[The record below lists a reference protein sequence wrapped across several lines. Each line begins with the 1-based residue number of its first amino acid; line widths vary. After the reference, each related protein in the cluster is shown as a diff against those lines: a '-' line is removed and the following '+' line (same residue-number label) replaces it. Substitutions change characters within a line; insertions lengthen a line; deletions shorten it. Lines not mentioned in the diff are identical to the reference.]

1 MTLRIKPGSHRE
13 LIFQE
18 VHSNPRSASGGQ
30 FAKDIVFK
38 ILSLSDGRKGEKR
51 KMNFGDIFQKAFIEG
66 FSNADLGLME
76 KLLIFGLAA
85 TFGAYL
91 FMVYRFVTKQVFYSR
106 QFNVSL
112 AVLPVIVA
120 AIIVAIQS
128 SIVISLGMVGALSI
142 VRFRTAVKDLMD
154 LTFLFWAISVG
165 IICGAGLGETAV
177 IASLVITVMI
187 LVFDNV
193 RVVKAPM
200 LLVMN
205 LEGLA
210 KEDEILK
217 TVEAFCK
224 YYKVKSR
231 NLTKGK
237 VQ

>member
-1 MTLRIKPGSHRE
+1 
-13 LIFQE
+13 
-18 VHSNPRSASGGQ
+18 
-30 FAKDIVFK
+30 
-38 ILSLSDGRKGEKR
+38 
-51 KMNFGDIFQKAFIEG
+51 MNFGDIFQRTFIEG

-85 TFGAYL
+85 TLGAYL

-142 VRFRTAVKDLMD
+142 VRFRTAVKDPMD

-217 TVEAFCK
+217 TVEDFCK

-237 VQ
+237 VHLIVELRTGDGKKLLEELEKKEGIFSMSLMEHTGEDVC